1 MRQLWLI
8 RHGETAWTLSGQ
20 HTGRT
25 DIPLTPRGVEQA
37 MLLARRVGDKR
48 FGLVLTSPML
58 RAKETCRLA
67 GQLGHAQE
75 DSDLLEWNYGDLEG
89 RTTPEIQTEMPGWNI
104 WDGPVPGGET
114 ADQVGARADRVIAR
128 ALEVDGDTALFAHG
142 HVLRVLAARW
152 LRLPAVSG
160 RYFALD
166 TASLSMLGDERDA
179 PVIRAWNERYDLLE
193 VQ

>member
-1 MRQLWLI
+1 MRRLWLI
-8 RHGETAWTLSGQ
+8 RHGETAWSLSGQ
-20 HTGRT
+20 HTGTT
-25 DIPLTPRGVEQA
+25 DIPLTPKGVEQA
-37 MLLARRVGDKR
+37 KLLARRVGGKR
-48 FGLVLTSPML
+48 FGLVLTSPMQ

-67 GQLGHAQE
+67 GQLDHARE
-75 DSDLLEWNYGDLEG
+75 DRDLLEWNYGDLEG
-89 RTTPEIQTEMPGWNI
+89 RTTPEIQVEMPGWNI

-128 ALEVDGDTALFAHG
+128 ALAVDGDTALFAHG

-152 LRLPAVSG
+152 LRLPAVGG

-166 TASLSMLGDERDA
+166 TASLSMLGFERDA
-179 PVIRAWNERYDLLE
+179 PVIRSWNERYDLLE